1 MYNIKKRFGTIYN
14 KDNMTQD
21 LPQEVEETV
30 ISFENQIEKLADE
43 NDKLKKINNKQ
54 ELRIKELEEENILL
68 KQQNEMYKDIIERDK
83 IKNNEKEKR
92 NIEKDLSN
100 SNSVLNEINNS
111 VSNITENSNKFKTTV
126 EDISVNNKNKKNHID
141 IKIYD
146 FENICNIPLPPV
158 TEEEEIILN
167 PEENIESVKV
177 IKEVQVEMGKFFE
190 EHGLKDNDD
199 LVNAIK
205 TAKTIKEPMPTPSN
219 SNDKKKNTSRKEK
232 HKFENKDLPI
242 LKRCNVVAYKFNS
255 IKDSKKTQNL
265 EILDFIAS
273 EHKVMIRFNSAIAE
287 KFDVNDKKIWDD
299 IFKFKIENGELLN
312 NNKTQFKYK
321 VIRCKE
327 LYDLYG
333 EDLSRFQIYVNYI
346 GKLKPSEWIQFLEE
360 FDKLFKETI
369 IGKPCS
375 HKYKNGKIC
384 NRIDCKVKHKE
395 NI

>member
-83 IKNNEKEKR
+83 IKNNEEEKR
-92 NIEKDLSN
+92 NIKKDLSN

-199 LVNAIK
+199 LVN
-205 TAKTIKEPMPTPSN
+205 N
-219 SNDKKKNTSRKEK
+219 RK
-232 HKFENKDLPI
+232 
-242 LKRCNVVAYKFNS
+242 
-255 IKDSKKTQNL
+255 
-265 EILDFIAS
+265 
-273 EHKVMIRFNSAIAE
+273 
-287 KFDVNDKKIWDD
+287 W
-299 IFKFKIENGELLN
+299 
-312 NNKTQFKYK
+312 
-321 VIRCKE
+321 
-327 LYDLYG
+327 
-333 EDLSRFQIYVNYI
+333 
-346 GKLKPSEWIQFLEE
+346 
-360 FDKLFKETI
+360 
-369 IGKPCS
+369 
-375 HKYKNGKIC
+375 
-384 NRIDCKVKHKE
+384 
-395 NI
+395 

>member
-14 KDNMTQD
+14 KDNMTKD
-21 LPQEVEETV
+21 LPQEFEETV
-30 ISFENQIEKLADE
+30 ISFENQIENLTDE
-43 NDKLKKINNKQ
+43 NEKLKKINNKQ

-68 KQQNEMYKDIIERDK
+68 KQQNEMYKDIIEK
-83 IKNNEKEKR
+83 EHINIKEN
-92 NIEKDLSN
+92 LSN
-100 SNSVLNEINNS
+100 SNSVLNEINKS
-111 VSNITENSNKFKTTV
+111 VSNITENSNNFKTTV
-126 EDISVNNKNKKNHID
+126 EDISEINENKENNID
-141 IKIYD
+141 IKIYN

-177 IKEVQVEMGKFFE
+177 IKEVQDEMGKFFE
-190 EHGLKDNDD
+190 EHGLKDNED
-199 LVNAIK
+199 LINAIK

-219 SNDKKKNTSRKEK
+219 SNEKNKNTSRKEK

-255 IKDSKKTQNL
+255 IKDSKKQQNI

-346 GKLKPSEWIQFLEE
+346 GKLKPSEWKQFLEE

-384 NRIDCKVKHKE
+384 NRLDCKVKHKD